1 MSGAESQPFVAFL
14 GAMKC
19 FLRLLCVMVLGTSVA
34 QAQQN
39 TRVVKFNPL
48 GAVVQQFQAGFEY
61 GLGDNLSVQLS
72 AGFLAG
78 DPNGSDVT
86 LAQDV
91 RLSRT
96 GWLVMPEFRYYP
108 GDDAVEGFYLGLLGR
123 LEQAEFSDFEGVR
136 GEKSAAAG
144 ALTLG
149 YQYAYDGFM
158 LDLFIG
164 PKYEVID
171 ETGNWSQNWN
181 GLEKVHLGL
190 KLGYGW

>member
-1 MSGAESQPFVAFL
+1 
-14 GAMKC
+14 MKHV
-19 FLRLLCVMVLGTSVA
+19 FRLLCMSMLCFGTSMA
-34 QAQQN
+34 IAQQN
-39 TRVVKFNPL
+39 TRVAKFNPL
-48 GAVVQQFQAGFEY
+48 GAVVQQFQAGLEY
-61 GLGDNLSVQLS
+61 GLRDNMSVQLS

-86 LAQDV
+86 LSQDV

-108 GDDAVEGFYLGLLGR
+108 GDDAVEGFYFGLLGR
-123 LEQAEFSDFEGVR
+123 FEQAEFSDFEGVR

-149 YQYAYDGFM
+149 YQYAYDGLM

-164 PKYEVID
+164 PKYEVLEESGD
-171 ETGNWSQNWN
+171 WTQNWR
-181 GLEKVHLGL
+181 GLEKVHLGV
-190 KLGYGW
+190 KLGFGW